1 MVVLPRKGGTG
12 ETNVTTRFLSPLGI
26 EMRPQIHI
34 IQGRWFTPGQRE
46 VVVSSSINKRFEHA
60 NIGDSVH
67 IGKGDWPIVGI
78 FDASGTAH
86 DSEIW
91 GDINQLV
98 TDFERS
104 VYSSVLVRATDP
116 VSAQALKNRANDDQ
130 RLELNGLL
138 EPDYYASQT
147 KSGGPIKVVGWIV
160 AFIMAV
166 GSCFA
171 AANTMY
177 AAVAYRGREIATLR
191 VIGFSRPSILTSF
204 MLESLLLSLLGATL
218 GIILMLPFNG
228 MTTGTQNQVTFSEVV
243 FSLQMTPAVVMSAVI
258 FALIMGVVGG
268 FAPAWHASRRD
279 ISERVAGLG
288 YAGRSAGAD
297 AHQTAGGTPA
307 LHKHI
312 CRLTQNTKTCRAC
325 ESIAP
330 RAPAAK
336 ASLRSGPAATS
347 SSGSRCWC
355 CWDLVAMSYRLFSH
369 DAPEVEVVRAS
380 AQSSDVGG
388 VVLSASGYIV
398 AHHKINLNS
407 KVTGR
412 VKWIGVEKGDKV
424 KEGQVLVRLEDDEF
438 RAQYEQAEG
447 AAQNAQAYLEELQNG
462 SRPEEIQQAQHN
474 LDEARA
480 TLVNDKI
487 TLDRTRGLVTEGVL
501 SKQALDDATAKF
513 EADQQRVNSLDKGF
527 QLAKIGPRQEEIA
540 RARGALQQAQGQAD
554 YAKSLL
560 DATVIRAPVTG
571 TILERAAEKG
581 RARDF
586 GIRQHRRRR
595 SARPGRLPGRSQR
608 SPGGTRYRAGRFCP
622 AQPQAKRRGHNRCLS
637 RTASTTA

>member
-1 MVVLPRKGGTG
+1 M
-12 ETNVTTRFLSPLGI
+12 
-26 EMRPQIHI
+26 
-34 IQGRWFTPGQRE
+34 
-46 VVVSSSINKRFEHA
+46 
-60 NIGDSVH
+60 
-67 IGKGDWPIVGI
+67 
-78 FDASGTAH
+78 
-86 DSEIW
+86 
-91 GDINQLV
+91 
-98 TDFERS
+98 
-104 VYSSVLVRATDP
+104 
-116 VSAQALKNRANDDQ
+116 
-130 RLELNGLL
+130 L

-243 FSLQMTPAVVMSAVI
+243 FSLQMTPAVVMAAVI

-279 ISERVAGLG
+279 ILSAPCETRNAF
-288 YAGRSAGAD
+288 GRIGGRD
-297 AHQTAGGTPA
+297 ARHYIKKMPIDA
-307 LHKHI
+307 KHED
-312 CRLTQNTKTCRAC
+312 LQ
-325 ESIAP
+325 
-330 RAPAAK
+330 
-336 ASLRSGPAATS
+336 SLRIDRNARTGGEGEPPVWARRYILI
-347 SSGSRCWC
+347 GIGL
-355 CWDLVAMSYRLFSH
+355 LVLLGIVTISYRLFSH

-380 AQSSDVGG
+380 AQSSEVGG

-438 RAQYEQAEG
+438 RAQYEQAQG
-447 AAQNAQAYLEELQNG
+447 AANNARAYLQELQNG

-513 EADQQRVNSLDKGF
+513 ESDQQRVNSLDKGF

-540 RARGALQQAQGQAD
+540 RARGALEQAQGQAD

-581 RARDF
+581 ELVTSGFASTAEGGPQGLVVSLADLNDLQVELDIAQDDFSRLGPKQKGVVTTDAYPDRKYDGVIAEISPQANRAKATVQVKVQILTPDAYLRPDMNATVKFLADENQHASSSQPQGVFVPTPAIHDRDGKKF
-586 GIRQHRRRR
+586 LFLAFEGKAV
-595 SARPGRLPGRSQR
+595 AREVKIVSQR
-608 SPGGTRYRAGRFCP
+608 SGGVLVQGLNGGEDVITA
-622 AQPQAKRRGHNRCLS
+622 APQDLKDGEKIKIKGQS
-637 RTASTTA
+637 